1 MSAIQQQIQEMEKA
15 VKIKEESEKK
25 VETKEVEE
33 DKDEDPLEL
42 NRI

>member
-15 VKIKEESEKK
+15 VNIKEESEKK

-42 NRI
+42 NRL